1 MNDYRFD
8 EYVKALI
15 AEEEIELPESVRER
29 TEQTLTSLPL
39 RMPKRKPRIMRTVT
53 SIAACMAILLLG
65 VMPNIST
72 AYATAVEDIPII
84 GDLVRVF
91 TIRNYFYEDDRHELN
106 AEIPEI
112 ADPKNEDA
120 GNLINKDIDELTS
133 AVISKFYHE
142 LEISSGKG
150 YGSVYIDYETLT
162 NSEHWFTLKL
172 TVSELKGSSDTFSKY
187 YHIDRTTG
195 AYVTFADLF
204 ESEDYAW
211 LEEIIVSQM
220 KAQMSQDEGVS
231 YWVEDSE
238 VGEDFTA
245 LDGEQNFY
253 FAENGSLVIVY
264 DKYEVGPGSMGCPE
278 FVISYAEYID
288 YIAPHYSEIFGQS

>member
-1 MNDYRFD
+1 MNDHQFD

-15 AEEEIELPESVRER
+15 AEEDIELPDSVRER
-29 TEQTLTSLPL
+29 TEQTLASLPL
-39 RMPKRKPRIMRTVT
+39 RMPKRKPHMMRTIT

-72 AYATAVEDIPII
+72 AYAVAVEDIPII
-84 GDLVRVF
+84 GDLVRVL
-91 TIRNYFYEDDRHELN
+91 TIRNYFYEDERHELN

>member
-1 MNDYRFD
+1 MNDYQFD

-29 TEQTLTSLPL
+29 TEQTLASLPL

-172 TVSELKGSSDTFSKY
+172 TVSELKGSSDTTSKY

-278 FVISYAEYID
+278 FVISYAEYLD

>member
-15 AEEEIELPESVRER
+15 AEEEIELPESVRKR
-29 TEQTLTSLPL
+29 TEHTLTSLPI
-39 RMPKRKPRIMRTVT
+39 RIPKQKPRIMRSIA
-53 SIAACMAILLLG
+53 SIAACMAILLVG

-72 AYATAVEDIPII
+72 TYAAAVEDIPII

-172 TVSELKGSSDTFSKY
+172 TVSELKGSSDTTSKY

-211 LEEIIVSQM
+211 LEEIIGSQM
-220 KAQMSQDEGVS
+220 KAQMGQGEGVS
-231 YWVEDSE
+231 HWIEDSE
-238 VGEDFTA
+238 VGENFTA
-245 LDGEQNFY
+245 LDAEQNFY
-253 FAENGSLVIVY
+253 FMETGDLVIVY

-278 FVISYAEYID
+278 FVISYAEYLD

>member
-1 MNDYRFD
+1 MNDYQFD

-29 TEQTLTSLPL
+29 TEQTLASLPL

-172 TVSELKGSSDTFSKY
+172 TVSELKGSSDTSSKY

-195 AYVTFADLF
+195 SYITFADLF
-204 ESEDYAW
+204 DEKGYTALEELIVTQMKNQMAQSED
-211 LEEIIVSQM
+211 I
-220 KAQMSQDEGVS
+220 S
-231 YWVEDSE
+231 YWIEDSE
-238 VGEDFTA
+238 AGEDFTA
-245 LDGEQNFY
+245 LNAQQNFY
-253 FAENGSLVIVY
+253 FKENGNLVIVY
-264 DKYEVGPGSMGCPE
+264 NKYEVGPGSMGCPE
-278 FVISYAEYID
+278 LELLPEEYMEYMNPSIAEL
-288 YIAPHYSEIFGQS
+288 FGQE

>member
-172 TVSELKGSSDTFSKY
+172 TVSELKGSSDTTSKY

>member
-15 AEEEIELPESVRER
+15 AEEEIELPESVRKR
-29 TEQTLTSLPL
+29 TEHTLTSLPI
-39 RMPKRKPRIMRTVT
+39 RIPKQKPRIMRSIA
-53 SIAACMAILLLG
+53 SIAACMAILLVG

-72 AYATAVEDIPII
+72 TYAAAVEDIPII

-172 TVSELKGSSDTFSKY
+172 TVSELKGSSDTSSKY

-264 DKYEVGPGSMGCPE
+264 NKYEVGPGSMGCPE
-278 FVISYAEYID
+278 FEISPEEYRG
-288 YIAPHYSEIFGQS
+288 YITPHYFELFNN

>member
-1 MNDYRFD
+1 MNDYQFD
-8 EYVKALI
+8 ENVKALI
-15 AEEEIELPESVRER
+15 AEEDIELPESVRER
-29 TEQTLTSLPL
+29 TEQTLVSLPL
-39 RMPKRKPRIMRTVT
+39 HMPKRKPRIMRTVT

-72 AYATAVEDIPII
+72 AYAVAVEDIPII
-84 GDLVRVF
+84 GDLVRVL
-91 TIRNYFYEDDRHELN
+91 TIRNYFYEDERHELN

-264 DKYEVGPGSMGCPE
+264 NKYEVGPGSMGCPE
-278 FVISYAEYID
+278 FELLPEEYMEYMNP
-288 YIAPHYSEIFGQS
+288 YIAELFGQ